1 MTDDSPR
8 DAATP
13 LAARFPRDFRW
24 GAATAAY
31 QIEGGVHE
39 GGRGPSIWDTFSHT
53 PGRTAG
59 GETGDVAV
67 DHFHRW
73 RDDIGLM
80 ADLGLQSY
88 RFSIAWPRIQPSGR
102 GPVNQ
107 EGLDFYSG
115 LVDGLLENG
124 IRPVPTLYHWDLPQP
139 LEDAGGW
146 PERDTAF
153 RFADYAGL
161 VAEQLGDRIP
171 LWLTLNEPWCSA
183 YLGYA
188 AGVHAPGR
196 TEPAA
201 AMAAVHH
208 LNLARGLGAKAI
220 RAAAGDD
227 AGIGAALNFHV
238 PRPADPSDPRD
249 LDAVRTV
256 DALANRAFLQPMM
269 EGNYPDDLISD
280 VASVTD
286 FGFVRDGDLDAL
298 TTPLTTL
305 GVNYYAS
312 CVVRHYDGS
321 APRATAD
328 GHGDGAS
335 PWIGADHV
343 EFPPT
348 APPHTA
354 MGWNIDPAGFT
365 ELLVGLSRRYP
376 DLPLLI
382 TENGAAFHDRVDPD
396 GRVRDTERTDYLR
409 HHLGAVADAL
419 DAGADVRGYLVWSL
433 LDNFEWAWGYDRR
446 FGIVRVDY
454 DTQQR
459 TVKDSGRFFA
469 SVIAAH
475 QSQAGTRGAVS
486 TEPAGRHT

>member
-1 MTDDSPR
+1 MST
-8 DAATP
+8 DAATSP
-13 LAARFPRDFRW
+13 ARTLAARFPPDFFW

-31 QIEGGVHE
+31 QIEGAVHE

-53 PGRTAG
+53 PGRTAR
-59 GETGDVAV
+59 GETGDVAI

-73 RDDIGLM
+73 RDDVSLM

-88 RFSIAWPRIQPSGR
+88 RFSVAWPRIQPTGR
-102 GPVNQ
+102 GPANQ
-107 EGLDFYSG
+107 AGLDFYSG
-115 LVDGLLENG
+115 LVDALLDKG

-146 PERDTAF
+146 PERDTAL

-161 VAEQLGDRIP
+161 VAGRLGDRIP

-208 LNLARGLGAKAI
+208 LNLAHGLGARAI
-220 RAAAGDD
+220 RAVVGDV
-227 AGIGAALNFHV
+227 GIGAALNFHV
-238 PRPADPSDPRD
+238 PRPADPGDPRD
-249 LDAVRTV
+249 LDAVRVV

-269 EGNYPDDLISD
+269 EGSYPDDLIRD
-280 VASVTD
+280 VAGVTD
-286 FGFVRDGDLDAL
+286 FGFVRDGDLDTL
-298 TTPLTTL
+298 TPLTTL

-312 CVVRHYDGS
+312 CVVRHYDG
-321 APRATAD
+321 ARPRATAD

-335 PWIGADHV
+335 PWVGADHV

-354 MGWNIDPAGFT
+354 MGWNIDPTALT
-365 ELLVGLSRRYP
+365 ELLVGLSERYP
-376 DLPLLI
+376 GLPLLI
-382 TENGAAFHDRVDPD
+382 TENGSAFDDRVDAD
-396 GRVRDTERTDYLR
+396 GRVRDAERTDYLR
-409 HHLGAVADAL
+409 RHLGAVADAL

-433 LDNFEWAWGYDRR
+433 FDNFEWAYGYDRR

-459 TVKDSGRFFA
+459 TVKDSGRFYA
-469 SVIAAH
+469 GVLAA
-475 QSQAGTRGAVS
+475 AARNRG
-486 TEPAGRHT
+486 G

>member
-1 MTDDSPR
+1 MTT
-8 DAATP
+8 DAAGSDVGS
-13 LAARFPRDFRW
+13 LAARFPTDFRW

-31 QIEGGVHE
+31 QIEGAVHE

-59 GETGDVAV
+59 GDTGDVAV

-73 RDDIGLM
+73 RDDVALM

-88 RFSIAWPRIQPSGR
+88 RFSIAWPRIQPTGR
-102 GPVNQ
+102 GPANE

-115 LVDGLLENG
+115 LVDALLDKG
-124 IRPVPTLYHWDLPQP
+124 IRPVPTLYHWDLPQA
-139 LEDAGGW
+139 LEDSGGW

-161 VAEQLGDRIP
+161 VTERLGDRIP

-196 TEPAA
+196 TEPTA

-208 LNLARGLGAKAI
+208 LNLAHALGAKAI
-220 RAAAGDD
+220 RAVSGADT
-227 AGIGAALNFHV
+227 GIGAALNFHL
-238 PRPADPSDPRD
+238 PRPADPTDPRD
-249 LDAVRTV
+249 LDAVRRV

-269 EGNYPDDLISD
+269 EGRYPDDLICD
-280 VASVTD
+280 VAGVTNFD
-286 FGFVRDGDLDAL
+286 FVRDDDLDTL

-305 GVNYYAS
+305 GINYYSS
-312 CVVRHYDGS
+312 CVVRHYDG
-321 APRATAD
+321 ATPRATAD

-335 PWIGADHV
+335 PWVGADHV

-354 MGWNIDPAGFT
+354 MGWNIDPSGFT

-376 DLPLLI
+376 DLPLLV
-382 TENGAAFHDRVDPD
+382 TENGSAFHDRVDAD

-409 HHLGAVADAL
+409 RHLGAVADAL

-433 LDNFEWAWGYDRR
+433 LDNFEWAYGYDRR
-446 FGIVRVDY
+446 FGIVRVDD
-454 DTQQR
+454 DTQER
-459 TVKDSGRFFA
+459 TVKDSGRFYA
-469 SVIAAH
+469 AVLAAH
-475 QSQAGTRGAVS
+475 RSRPGTR
-486 TEPAGRHT
+486 